1 MRSTIKK
8 PILFTRMEKDANMTC
23 PGQTSVLH
31 RSKLIARCI
40 RYSYTKYA
48 AKFSQCRSVGLMTG
62 FVILSS
68 EISLPFCNLN
78 YVAVKLNKKSQ
89 KSFQGSFTLPTKSI
103 KWRFRRRKSLAR
115 ESRQP
120 HVTYGS
126 EVLKQNTVLQS
137 TQ

>member
-8 PILFTRMEKDANMTC
+8 PILFTRMEKDANMTS
-23 PGQTSVLH
+23 PGQTNLLH
-31 RSKLIARCI
+31 GSKTFIARCI

-48 AKFSQCRSVGLMTG
+48 AKFSQCRNVGLMTG

-89 KSFQGSFTLPTKSI
+89 KSFQGWFTLPTKSI
-103 KWRFRRRKSLAR
+103 KWRFRRQKSLAR

-120 HVTYGS
+120 HMLHM
-126 EVLKQNTVLQS
+126 VLRL
-137 TQ
+137 